1 MPPRNSDFPEY
12 RGIRVEHVNDFNA
25 IDYHN
30 STFKG
35 AKPKREAPTKMKGVF
50 RVPPKGSTD
59 NKSLYE
65 HQRDEAIQ
73 RAAAEDWRTRG
84 LSNNNIIDY

>member
-1 MPPRNSDFPEY
+1 MPRNSDFPDY
-12 RGIRVEHVNDFNA
+12 KGIQVEHQNDWNA
-25 IDYHN
+25 QDYHN
-30 STFKG
+30 QSFNK
-35 AKPKREAPTKMKGVF
+35 KEKLHREAPTKMKGVF